1 AARTLLLNDPKL
13 PTAFRSRPFYEHL
26 RAKGLEWMKPLV
38 EEHAFLRKYFPA
50 RFAAAYRSVFYG
62 PGRPIQDLD
71 PQSDPG
77 GPFLQRVRARIDA
90 LAATVGTSDNELA
103 AVALIAARE
112 LDWARQ
118 QQHERA
124 LASIRAKN
132 PTWTLP
138 EVHQEFAAAF
148 KEDPTQNS
156 TLAPIDYPEEG
167 GRDLSA

>member
-1 AARTLLLNDPKL
+1 
-13 PTAFRSRPFYEHL
+13 
-26 RAKGLEWMKPLV
+26 
-38 EEHAFLRKYFPA
+38 
-50 RFAAAYRSVFYG
+50 
-62 PGRPIQDLD
+62 
-71 PQSDPG
+71 
-77 GPFLQRVRARIDA
+77 A

-138 EVHQEFAAAF
+138 EVAQEFAAAF

-156 TLAPIDYPEEG
+156 TLVPIDYPETVALYFTAATQIRRDAEEADSYWRLILDALNSAATGKVVG
-167 GRDLSA
+167 GFYAADAKARLESIGTHRLFSKLGAALALAASKVLDRRGKHLPDAGTFRA